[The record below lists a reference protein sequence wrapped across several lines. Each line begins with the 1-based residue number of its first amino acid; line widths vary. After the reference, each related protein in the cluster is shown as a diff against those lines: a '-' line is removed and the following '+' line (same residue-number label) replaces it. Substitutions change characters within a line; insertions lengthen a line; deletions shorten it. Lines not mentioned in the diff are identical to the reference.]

1 MAKELS
7 KDDLLKLLGANIK
20 KPRKKR
26 DISEEQREEL
36 IARLAKMREKAKEV
50 RVEKAKMKKERDS
63 SPEPAQDLENPARK
77 HPLTIKG
84 ARGTEALG
92 IDSDELFEKKF
103 TNRFDKMDDIM
114 SRLDIRM
121 AEMAEAKK
129 AKREAKALEA
139 SKVKQ
144 EVKQEP
150 EPVKEPPKSKLE
162 QVREEV
168 KATYNY
174 NAIPKLPDYRNMIR
188 KKY

>member
-7 KDDLLKLLGANIK
+7 KDDLLKLLGANLK

-50 RVEKAKMKKERDS
+50 RVEKSKLKKEVIERDEPV
-63 SPEPAQDLENPARK
+63 PEPARK
-77 HPLTIKG
+77 STPLTVKPQ
-84 ARGTEALG
+84 
-92 IDSDELFEKKF
+92 IDDELFEKKF
-103 TNRFDKMDDIM
+103 INRFDKMDDIM

-121 AEMAEAKK
+121 AEMTEAKK

-139 SKVKQ
+139 SKAKQ
-144 EVKQEP
+144 DLGNPVRKDIKQEP
-150 EPVKEPPKSKLE
+150 EVVKDIPKTRELE
-162 QVREEV
+162 GLKPSQ
-168 KATYNY
+168 YNV
-174 NAIPKLPDYRNMIR
+174 IPKLPDYRNMIR

>member
-77 HPLTIKG
+77 L
-84 ARGTEALG
+84 
-92 IDSDELFEKKF
+92 
-103 TNRFDKMDDIM
+103 
-114 SRLDIRM
+114 
-121 AEMAEAKK
+121 
-129 AKREAKALEA
+129 
-139 SKVKQ
+139 
-144 EVKQEP
+144 
-150 EPVKEPPKSKLE
+150 
-162 QVREEV
+162 
-168 KATYNY
+168 
-174 NAIPKLPDYRNMIR
+174 
-188 KKY
+188 

>member
-7 KDDLLKLLGANIK
+7 KDDLLKLLGANLK

-50 RVEKAKMKKERDS
+50 RVEKSKLKKEVIERDEPV
-63 SPEPAQDLENPARK
+63 PEPARK
-77 HPLTIKG
+77 STPLTVKPQ
-84 ARGTEALG
+84 
-92 IDSDELFEKKF
+92 IDDELFEKKF
-103 TNRFDKMDDIM
+103 INRFDKMDDIM

-121 AEMAEAKK
+121 AEMTEAKK

-139 SKVKQ
+139 SKAKPESEPVKEAPKSKVEQVKQ
-144 EVKQEP
+144 EVKETY
-150 EPVKEPPKSKLE
+150 KL
-162 QVREEV
+162 
-168 KATYNY
+168 YNV
-174 NAIPKLPDYRNMIR
+174 IPKLPDYRNMIR

>member
-7 KDDLLKLLGANIK
+7 KDDLLKLLGANLK

-50 RVEKAKMKKERDS
+50 RVEKAKMKKEVVERDET
-63 SPEPAQDLENPARK
+63 PEPTRK
-77 HPLTIKG
+77 ATPLTIKPQ
-84 ARGTEALG
+84 
-92 IDSDELFEKKF
+92 IDDELFEKKF
-103 TNRFDKMDDIM
+103 NNRFDKMDDIM

-121 AEMAEAKK
+121 AEIAEAKK

-139 SKVKQ
+139 SKAKV
-144 EVKQEP
+144 EP
-150 EPVKEPPKSKLE
+150 EIKKEAPKTRELE
-162 QVREEV
+162 GLKPSQE
-168 KATYNY
+168 TYKQFNV
-174 NAIPKLPDYRNMIR
+174 IPKLPDYRNMIR

>member
-7 KDDLLKLLGANIK
+7 KDDLLKLLGANLK

-50 RVEKAKMKKERDS
+50 RVEKSKLKKEVVERDS
-63 SPEPAQDLENPARK
+63 SPEPIRK
-77 HPLTIKG
+77 AAPLTVKPQ
-84 ARGTEALG
+84 
-92 IDSDELFEKKF
+92 IDDELFEKKF
-103 TNRFDKMDDIM
+103 NNRFDKMDDIM

-121 AEMAEAKK
+121 AEMTEAKK

-139 SKVKQ
+139 SKAKVEP
-144 EVKQEP
+144 EVKKEATKSQEP
-150 EPVKEPPKSKLE
+150 LKPSIVLPT
-162 QVREEV
+162 Q
-168 KATYNY
+168 NF
-174 NAIPKLPDYRNMIR
+174 AIPKLPDYRNMIR

>member
-7 KDDLLKLLGANIK
+7 KDDLLKLLGANLK

-50 RVEKAKMKKERDS
+50 RVEKSKLKKEVVERDE
-63 SPEPAQDLENPARK
+63 PEPARK
-77 HPLTIKG
+77 ATFLTVKPQ
-84 ARGTEALG
+84 
-92 IDSDELFEKKF
+92 IDDELFEKKF
-103 TNRFDKMDDIM
+103 INRFDKMDDIM

-121 AEMAEAKK
+121 AEMTEAKK

-139 SKVKQ
+139 SKAKQEPEPQDLENPTRKHPLTIKGVRGAEALVEQVKQ
-144 EVKQEP
+144 EVKE
-150 EPVKEPPKSKLE
+150 
-162 QVREEV
+162 
-168 KATYNY
+168 TYKQY
-174 NAIPKLPDYRNMIR
+174 NVIPKLPDYRNMIR